1 MEVVWINSIDILNM
15 DLLVNDMKIGK
26 VKGVIIDPEEWKL
39 THLDIELKKDAAE
52 EILGSKAKVR
62 NRLAIS
68 ALQKGKGCCTEKG
81 VSIKVSMKQLNIYL
95 RPA

>member
-1 MEVVWINSIDILNM
+1 MVWINSIDILNM